1 MTEIWLIRHGE
12 TDWNRARRL
21 QGWQDTPLNAHG
33 QNQAGRLAERLQHD
47 ARNSPFDALYSS
59 DLQRTLQTAE
69 PAAARLDL
77 RVRPEPGLRERCY
90 GVLEGVTMDRLDVE
104 QPEAAAAWKSRE
116 PDRTLDGGETLRQFH
131 NRIVAT
137 LDDIAERHARGRVL
151 VFTHGGVLDIVWRH
165 AHGIPLTHPRDAA
178 LLNAGVNRLAVE
190 NRQWHVMG
198 WGDVAHIATLAA
210 DDIV

>member
-33 QNQAGRLAERLQHD
+33 RNQAQRLAERLHHE
-47 ARNSPFDALYSS
+47 ARNGPFDALYSS

-69 PAAARLDL
+69 PAAARLEL

-90 GVLEGVTMDRLDVE
+90 GVLEGVTMDRLDIE
-104 QPEAAAAWKSRE
+104 QPQAAAAWKSRE
-116 PDRTLDGGETLRQFH
+116 PDRILDGGETLRQFH

-137 LDDIAERHARGRVL
+137 IDDIAQRHQDERVL

-165 AHGIPLTHPRDAA
+165 AHGIPLTRPRDAA
-178 LLNAGVNRLAVE
+178 LLNAGVNRVAIE
-190 NRQWHVMG
+190 NRRWQVMG
-198 WGDVAHIATLAA
+198 WGDVAHIATLAK
-210 DDIV
+210 DDVV

>member
-33 QNQAGRLAERLQHD
+33 ANQARRLAERLDED
-47 ARNSPFDALYSS
+47 ARNGGFDALYSS
-59 DLQRTLQTAE
+59 DLQRTLHTAE

-77 RVRPEPGLRERCY
+77 PVRPEPGLRERCY
-90 GVLEGVTMDRLDVE
+90 GVLEGVTMDRLDIE

-116 PDRTLDGGETLRQFH
+116 PDRPLDGGESLRQFH

-137 LDDIAERHARGRVL
+137 IDDIAERHDGGRVL

-190 NRQWHVMG
+190 NRKWHVMG
-198 WGDVAHIATLAA
+198 WGDVTHIATLSA

>member
-21 QGWQDTPLNAHG
+21 QGWKDTPLNAHG
-33 QNQAGRLAERLQHD
+33 VNQARHLAERLDRD
-47 ARNSPFDALYSS
+47 ARNGAFDALYSS
-59 DLQRTLQTAE
+59 DLQRTMQTAE
-69 PAAARLDL
+69 PIATRLDL

-90 GVLEGVTMDRLDVE
+90 GVLEGVTMDRMDIE

-116 PDRTLDGGETLRQFH
+116 PDRALDGGETLRQFH

-137 LDDIAERHARGRVL
+137 VDDIAERHEGGRVL

-178 LLNAGVNRLAVE
+178 LLNAGVNRLAVDK
-190 NRQWHVMG
+190 RKWHVMG
-198 WGDVAHIATLAA
+198 WGDVTHIATLAA

>member
-12 TDWNRARRL
+12 TDWNRAKRL

-33 QNQAGRLAERLQHD
+33 MKQAQRLAERLEHD
-47 ARNSPFDALYSS
+47 ARSGPFDALYSS

-69 PAAARLDL
+69 PAAARLAL

-90 GVLEGVTMDRLDVE
+90 GVLEGVTMDRLDIE

-116 PDRTLDGGETLRQFH
+116 PDRILDGGETLRQFH

-137 LDDIAERHARGRVL
+137 VDDIAERHAGGRVL

-190 NRQWHVMG
+190 DRRWHVMG
-198 WGDVAHIATLAA
+198 WGDVTHIAALAA

>member
-33 QNQAGRLAERLQHD
+33 ENQARLLAERLELE
-47 ARNSPFDALYSS
+47 ARNSPFDAIYSS
-59 DLQRTLQTAE
+59 DLQRALHTAQ
-69 PAAARLDL
+69 PAAERLEL

-90 GVLEGVTMDRLDVE
+90 GVLEGVAMDRLDIE
-104 QPEAAAAWKSRE
+104 QPAAAAAWKSRE
-116 PDRTLDGGETLRQFH
+116 PDRILDGGEALRQFH

-137 LDDIAERHARGRVL
+137 VDDIAERHENGRVL

-178 LLNAGVNRLAVE
+178 LLNAGVNRLSVE
-190 NRQWHVMG
+190 RRSWHVMG
-198 WGDVAHIATLAA
+198 WGDIAHIATLSA

>member
-21 QGWQDTPLNAHG
+21 QGWQDTPLNDHG
-33 QNQAGRLAERLQHD
+33 VNQARHLAERLHHD
-47 ARNSPFDALYSS
+47 ARNGAFDALYSS
-59 DLQRTLQTAE
+59 DLQRTLRTAE

-90 GVLEGVTMDRLDVE
+90 GVLEGVTMDLLDIE

-116 PDRTLDGGETLRQFH
+116 PDRVLDGGETLRQFH

-137 LDDIAERHARGRVL
+137 IDDIAERHEGGRVL

-190 NRQWHVMG
+190 NRKWHVMG
-198 WGDVAHIATLAA
+198 WGDVTHIATLSA

>member
-33 QNQAGRLAERLQHD
+33 VNQAQHLAERLAQE
-47 ARNSPFDALYSS
+47 ARNGPFDAIYSS
-59 DLQRTLQTAE
+59 DLQRSVDTAR
-69 PAAARLDL
+69 PTSKRVGP
-77 RVRPEPGLRERCY
+77 RVRLEPGLRERCY
-90 GVLEGVTMDRLDVE
+90 GVLEGVAMDRLDIE

-116 PDRTLDGGETLRQFH
+116 PDRLLDGGETLRQFH
-131 NRIVAT
+131 NRVVSTI
-137 LDDIAERHARGRVL
+137 DDIAERHEGGRVL
-151 VFTHGGVLDIVWRH
+151 LFTHGGVLDIVWRH

-190 NRQWHVMG
+190 NRRWHVMG
-198 WGDVAHIATLAA
+198 WGDISHIATLAA
-210 DDIV
+210 DDVV